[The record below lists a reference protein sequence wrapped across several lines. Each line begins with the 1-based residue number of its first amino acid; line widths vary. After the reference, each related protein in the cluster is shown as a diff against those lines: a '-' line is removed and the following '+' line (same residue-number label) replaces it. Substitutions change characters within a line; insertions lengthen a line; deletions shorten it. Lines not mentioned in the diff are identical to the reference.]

1 VTVTSAV
8 EVRELVEVGD
18 LREVEALLASIWRTS
33 SDKPPV
39 NTDILRALAHTGC
52 YVAGAYEGSELVGA
66 SVGFLGGS
74 GNGSGGDLHLHSHI
88 TGVAPAAQ
96 GRHVGLALKTHQRSW
111 CLDRGIGVV
120 TWTFDPFVR
129 RNAWFNLHRL
139 GADVVELVPDFYGE
153 MRDGINAGLASDRF
167 VVRWDLDGATSR
179 PALAPAA
186 GDTVVAVDHAARQA
200 LREACGSGL
209 RVAGLTDGAEA
220 YVLRP

>member
-1 VTVTSAV
+1 MTVTSAV
-8 EVRELVEVGD
+8 EVRELLEVAD
-18 LREVEALLASIWRTS
+18 LREVESLLASIWRTA

-52 YVAGAYEGSELVGA
+52 YVAGAYDDGALVGA
-66 SVGFLGGS
+66 SVGFLGGAT
-74 GNGSGGDLHLHSHI
+74 GDLHLHSHI
-88 TGVAPAAQ
+88 TGVVPDAQ
-96 GRHVGLALKTHQRSW
+96 GRHIGLALKEHQRAW
-111 CLDRGIGVV
+111 CLERDVHVV

-167 VVRWDLDGATSR
+167 VVRWDLDVATSR
-179 PALAPAA
+179 PALAPVE
-186 GDTVVAVDHAARQA
+186 GDVRVAVDHSSRDELRAACA
-200 LREACGSGL
+200 AGL
-209 RVAGLTDGAEA
+209 RVAGLTAGAEA